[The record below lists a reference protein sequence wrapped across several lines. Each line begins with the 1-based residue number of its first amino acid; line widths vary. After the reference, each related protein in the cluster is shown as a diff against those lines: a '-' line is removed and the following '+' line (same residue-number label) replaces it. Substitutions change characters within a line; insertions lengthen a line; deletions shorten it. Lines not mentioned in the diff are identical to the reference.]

1 MKISSGLFRGTFWGG
16 GGGGGGG
23 EKGGGGKNLLELYNY
38 AGKSKFGT

>member
-16 GGGGGGG
+16 GGGGGG
-23 EKGGGGKNLLELYNY
+23 EKGGGKNLLELYNY